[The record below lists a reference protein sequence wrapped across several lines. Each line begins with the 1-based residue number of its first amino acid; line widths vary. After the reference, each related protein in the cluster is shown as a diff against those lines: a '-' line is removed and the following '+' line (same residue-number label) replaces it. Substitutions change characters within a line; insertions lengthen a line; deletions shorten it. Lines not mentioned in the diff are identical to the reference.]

1 MITIYEKNAQ
11 DFSTLGLGTLEPV
24 LCEIEEQAGGLYELV
39 LRQPITDDNRAFLLA
54 ADRIIKAP
62 APMRET
68 PQITIDG
75 ASGESVTREIWQV
88 NTGNSRLHLRAKPNG
103 KIIGAYPSGTKVV
116 KYGESSVAGWWGVIV
131 CEGGAKGYMYADY
144 LKYVG
149 TETEVIRGDTP
160 GTVVQPRQTR
170 EQLFRIYS
178 VVSDSEGRFVEAKA
192 RHISYDLMGA
202 VIPGAY
208 AVENVSAQAVCA
220 QLLLRADHD
229 CGVSMICGV
238 DGPVSGDFGGK
249 NLLEAIL
256 DPETGIAAQTGAK
269 VIRDNFEIFLVPD
282 EERDRGVEIRYG
294 KNLLS
299 AQLEQDMSDVV
310 TRIVP
315 VGKDREGEDLYGAP
329 VDSVHIGEYPVIR
342 TAVVEYDVKEGKDLS
357 RSQALELLAQKARE
371 DFDAGCDLPAARLD
385 AKFVRL
391 ELSEEYTHLANEYAL
406 HLYDSVPVIDHG
418 AGIDVKVRMVGYTF
432 DALMG
437 KYDET
442 RLGEL
447 SEIAATVHGYELA
460 NGSIGG
466 TKIANGTITGG
477 KLRDLSVGYAKITA
491 AAIEQLS
498 ADAVVAIRADI
509 RKLVAGSITAD
520 QLYADLASIA
530 KAQITAANIESANI
544 EWAQIETLAAQIAL
558 VAQAEIAQAEID
570 WAQIKNAK
578 IDTADIENLEAVIAG
593 ITKAE
598 ISRAEIDGAQIKNA
612 SIDSAKIALGAI
624 TQALIAQG
632 AIGTAQ
638 IADGSITEAKIVSL
652 NADVITAGTLS
663 VERLLIKGEN
673 GLFRA
678 INATDTGLTVE
689 QLSQEE
695 YLSAISGTVLVARSV
710 TADKIAAK
718 TITANEI
725 LSGTIT
731 AAEINVASLFAA
743 EATVSAIENIILR
756 TETIEALKGDLNL
769 WAEEK
774 ISLAVQGK
782 ADADDVEEMRTQID
796 LLDGEI
802 ALRVTESQLQEAVG
816 GIEVG
821 GRNLLRYT
829 KEFPTGTGAMEVDV
843 WRLPKSDRTR
853 TEGDDGFA
861 QLNWNVTGLTTGG
874 LIEIHSPVS
883 RLPDGWYGRDIVLSA
898 WLYAADWST
907 LDDGMYWQVIF
918 TNGSRTMVCKRL
930 QRMILTDGSLHAEAK
945 GEALTDGKW
954 TRLWMTTTL
963 NDTNMNRGDAALLS
977 SCTHVYVSMF
987 PNRNGVFSMKMPK
1000 LEFGSTPSDWTPA
1013 PEDSEN
1019 AIETLRTE
1027 LQLVPGQITAEVSG
1041 ALANYTPTEVIDG
1054 SRLVIQK
1061 DRVHIDTPEFEVNV
1075 SGTAGDAHFGPGG
1088 LAVDIVN
1095 SPSVMPRYTGP
1106 ANLTVGGTVDGVRVF
1121 ATLTDAL
1128 AKLSGKFIPAP
1139 VTVTVTAGTYTEG
1152 RIYMAYTE
1160 GAAITVNASG
1170 ATINGRLYMSGVK
1183 CPFTVNGLK
1192 LKCANSHTV
1201 QLYSCEDVRLVDC
1214 DITAD
1219 KTVNMYYNVVY
1230 GSRSNVTLTR
1240 TGMYSGYAG
1249 LLLENLCSAFVNEC
1263 VGGNNTYG
1271 MFIRNSTQVGYATSY
1286 PLGLTTDLYNTA
1298 DSEYRGSGANAGGTT
1313 PSAPEASTEAT
1324 LALTASRTHDGS
1336 GWYSGTNVITQGKTS
1351 DGGVYKGCMWFDVSA
1366 VSGKTITS
1374 ATLTMYRNAGVGSGN
1389 PVTVRIGTMSNTGA
1403 SGAVA
1408 TVTENDVI
1416 VGSVDQKEVLTVTNG
1431 EVLAAVQQLA
1441 SGAAKGL
1448 YIWGPAASYA
1458 QFAGYGSGNA
1468 PVITVMY
1475 Q

>member
-24 LCEIEEQAGGLYELV
+24 LCEVEEQAGGLYELV

-131 CEGGAKGYMYADY
+131 CEGGAKGYMYAEY
-144 LKYVG
+144 LQYVG
-149 TETEVIRGDTP
+149 AEADVIRGDTP

-178 VVSDSEGRFVEAKA
+178 VVNDSEGRFVEAKA

-208 AVENVSAQAVCA
+208 AVENMPAQAVCA

-238 DGPVSGDFGGK
+238 DGPVSGDFGGR
-249 NLLEAIL
+249 NLLEALL

-329 VDSVHIGEYPVIR
+329 VDSAHIGEYPVIR

-371 DFDAGCDLPAARLD
+371 DFEAGCDLPAARLD

-391 ELSEEYTHLANEYAL
+391 ELSEEYAALANEYAL

-418 AGIDVKVRMVGYTF
+418 AGIDVNVRMVGYTF

-442 RLGEL
+442 RLGDL

-509 RKLVAGSITAD
+509 RKMVAGSITAD

-731 AAEINVASLFAA
+731 AAEINVANLFAA
-743 EATVSAIENIILR
+743 EATISAIENIILR
-756 TETIEALKGDLNL
+756 TETIEALKGELNL

-782 ADADDVEEMRTQID
+782 ADADDVEEIRTQID

-816 GIEVG
+816 RIEVG
-821 GRNLLRYT
+821 GRNLLLRTLELPIGRSDAGLDVY
-829 KEFPTGTGAMEVDV
+829 KLGNVAADQFRAEGADGCGEIHYAMTSQTSALWKAVQSPVNRLVNGWQGQTAIVSMWMYSDDWTSVDEGV
-843 WRLPKSDRTR
+843 YWSLNLSLGDRNRTHYRTR
-853 TEGDDGFA
+853 QIINA
-861 QLNWNVTGLTTGG
+861 GG
-874 LIEIHSPVS
+874 TLHSNARGELI
-883 RLPDGWYGRDIVLSA
+883 
-898 WLYAADWST
+898 
-907 LDDGMYWQVIF
+907 
-918 TNGSRTMVCKRL
+918 N
-930 QRMILTDGSLHAEAK
+930 
-945 GEALTDGKW
+945 GKW
-954 TRLWMTTTL
+954 TRVWWIVPMTAQ
-963 NDTNMNRGDAALLS
+963 NFSGDAS
-977 SCTHVYVSMF
+977 TFENITHVYAQISLVK
-987 PNRNGVFSMKMPK
+987 NGVFAIKQPK
-1000 LEFGSTPSDWTPA
+1000 LELGTIPTAWSPA
-1013 PEDSEN
+1013 PED
-1019 AIETLRTE
+1019 A
-1027 LQLVPGQITAEVSG
+1027 PK
-1041 ALANYTPTEVIDG
+1041 EVIDG

-1061 DRVHIDTPEFEVNV
+1061 DRVHIDTPEFDVNV
-1075 SGTAGDAHFGPGG
+1075 SGTAGDAHFGADG
-1088 LAVDIVN
+1088 LAVDMVI

-1128 AKLSGKFIPAP
+1128 AKLSGKFIPVP
-1139 VTVTVTAGTYTEG
+1139 VAVTVTAGTYTEG

-1214 DITAD
+1214 EITAD

-1230 GSRSNVTLTR
+1230 GSRSNITLTR
-1240 TGMYSGYAG
+1240 TGMYSGHAG
-1249 LLLENLCSAFVNEC
+1249 LLLENLCSAFVDEC

-1286 PLGLTTDLYNTA
+1286 PLGLTMDLYSTA

-1408 TVTENDVI
+1408 TVTENDVVI
-1416 VGSVDQKEVLTVTNG
+1416 GSVDQKEVLTVTNG

-1468 PVITVMY
+1468 PVITVTY